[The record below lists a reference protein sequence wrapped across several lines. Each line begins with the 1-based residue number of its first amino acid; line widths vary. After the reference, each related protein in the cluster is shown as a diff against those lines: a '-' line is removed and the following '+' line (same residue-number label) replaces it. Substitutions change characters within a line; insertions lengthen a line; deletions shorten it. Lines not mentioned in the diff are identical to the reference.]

1 MKYAV
6 PYPISRSHDMVF
18 YQSSNETAAVDM
30 HMHMK
35 WISLNNNQDN
45 PNNTLLRGGESAV

>member
-1 MKYAV
+1 
-6 PYPISRSHDMVF
+6 MVF
-18 YQSSNETAAVDM
+18 YQSSYETAAVDM
-30 HMHMK
+30 NMK

>member
-18 YQSSNETAAVDM
+18 YQSSYETAAVD
-30 HMHMK
+30 MK